1 MLRCNI
7 FLNIAGLTNPFKK
20 TLPSVFHLSH
30 VRMARSIAPSKRK
43 CAMSL
48 GPKALVRQNQ
58 RQLMVNQSDHGG
70 CEDVQYLQKKLEATT
85 KFKQLA
91 ILVFV

>member
-1 MLRCNI
+1 M
-7 FLNIAGLTNPFKK
+7 
-20 TLPSVFHLSH
+20 V
-30 VRMARSIAPSKRK
+30 RSIAPSTERK

-48 GPKALVRQNQ
+48 RPKALVRQNQ

>member
-1 MLRCNI
+1 
-7 FLNIAGLTNPFKK
+7 
-20 TLPSVFHLSH
+20 
-30 VRMARSIAPSKRK
+30 
-43 CAMSL
+43 MSL
-48 GPKALVRQNQ
+48 RPKALVRQNQ